1 MEPARIENL
10 NRITLQLKAG
20 RTADTMDITD
30 SEVGCEF
37 IYGLGTGGLTEF
49 EYALADMH
57 LGESIQLHIQTQ
69 QIEKFFGHIH
79 LPVFY
84 NVGELSSFYLNVRIQ
99 DLRKA
104 APREVIKAMAAI
116 AGCGCSCCGDHDLP
130 VDSESLPDG

>member
-30 SEVGCEF
+30 SEVGYEF
-37 IYGLGTGGLTEF
+37 IYGLGTGGLTGF
-49 EYALADMH
+49 EYALANMQ

-69 QIEKFFGHIH
+69 QIKKFFGHIH

-84 NVGELSSFYLNVRIQ
+84 NIGELSSFYLNVRIQ
-99 DLRKA
+99 DLRQA

-116 AGCGCSCCGDHDLP
+116 AGCGCSNGNRKTLP
-130 VDSESLPDG
+130 CSSE